1 MAILRIPADYV
12 RGGTSKGLFF
22 HERDLPVDAARRDRI
37 LLRAIGS
44 PDPYGRHIDGLGGAT
59 SSTSKVVIVR
69 PSSRAEADV
78 EYAFGAVA
86 IGEPRIDWSGNCGN
100 LTTAVG
106 PFAIRH
112 GLVPATAPVTSV
124 RLFNLNRGET
134 IVAEV
139 PVADGLPC
147 EEGDFRLDGVA
158 FAGAGITLAFLGE
171 PGRNLLPTGRAC
183 EQLALPDGTSV
194 EATLID
200 AGNPTVFVDASSLG
214 LRGDERPAAFVD
226 AVTLARLE
234 QVRAAGA
241 VAMGLAPDRAHAT
254 RERPATPKLAWI
266 APRAAYTAADG
277 RHVGAHE
284 VDLCGRIL
292 SMGALHHAFTGTGA
306 IAAAAAAALPGSVLA
321 QQLGAARP
329 RLRLGHPSGVMQVGA
344 DLEESG
350 GEWRLVRATVRRSA
364 RLLMS
369 GTLYVPVPDGVSVD
383 P

>member
-22 HERDLPVDAARRDRI
+22 HERDLPADPAQRDRV

-44 PDPYGRHIDGLGGAT
+44 PDPYGRHIDGMGGAT

-69 PSSRAEADV
+69 PSTRAGADV

-112 GLVPATAPVTSV
+112 GLVAPVAPLTTV

-139 PVADGLPC
+139 PVAGGLPC

-171 PGRNLLPTGRAC
+171 PGRRLLPTGRAC
-183 EQLALPDGTSV
+183 DRLLLPDGTSV

-200 AGNPTVFVDASSLG
+200 AGNPTVFVDATALG
-214 LRGDERPAAFVD
+214 LRGDERPAAFADPPV
-226 AVTLARLE
+226 LARLE
-234 QVRAAGA
+234 AARAAAA
-241 VAMGLAPDRAHAT
+241 VAMGLAPDPAHAT

-266 APRAAYTAADG
+266 APPADFEAADG
-277 RHVGAHE
+277 RRIPAAD
-284 VDLCGRIL
+284 VDLRGRIL

-306 IAAAAAAALPGSVLA
+306 IAAGAAAALPGSVLSRR
-321 QQLGAARP
+321 LGQASP
-329 RLRLGHPSGVMQVGA
+329 RLRLGHPSGVMHVGA
-344 DLEESG
+344 DLAQER
-350 GEWRLVRATVRRSA
+350 GEWRLLRATVRRSA

-369 GTLYVPVPDGVSVD
+369 GTIFVPAEQPS
-383 P
+383 

>member
-22 HERDLPVDAARRDRI
+22 HERDLPADPAQRDRV

-44 PDPYGRHIDGLGGAT
+44 PDPYGRHIDGMGGAT

-69 PSSRAEADV
+69 PSSRAGADV

-86 IGEPRIDWSGNCGN
+86 IGEARIDWSGNCGN

-112 GLVPATAPVTSV
+112 GLVDPVAPLTTV

-139 PVADGLPC
+139 PVAGGLPC

-171 PGRNLLPTGRAC
+171 PGRRLLPTGRAC
-183 EQLALPDGTSV
+183 DRLALPDGTRV

-200 AGNPTVFVDASSLG
+200 AGNPTVFVEATSLG
-214 LRGDERPAAFVD
+214 LRGDERPAAFADPPV
-226 AVTLARLE
+226 LARLE
-234 QVRAAGA
+234 AVRAAAA
-241 VAMGLAPDRAHAT
+241 VAMGLAPDPAHAT

-266 APRAAYTAADG
+266 APPADFEAADG
-277 RHVGAHE
+277 RRIAADD
-284 VDLCGRIL
+284 VDLRGRIL

-306 IAAAAAAALPGSVLA
+306 IAAGAAAALPGSVLSRH
-321 QQLGAARP
+321 LGQARP
-329 RLRLGHPSGVMQVGA
+329 RLRLGHPSGVVHVGA
-344 DLEESG
+344 DLEEER
-350 GEWRLVRATVRRSA
+350 GEWRLLRATVLRSA

-369 GTLYVPVPDGVSVD
+369 GTLFVPAGEMP
-383 P
+383 